1 MKKTA
6 LILATLFSLSAC
18 GGGKLPSSCVD
29 ALKGFAALDDAQKEQ
44 LNAVT
49 AMGLNAV
56 LSQSNGDVSKAID
69 AWKTVTEAKY
79 EAISKHRGSKTADLF
94 ISQSEQQCEE
104 WKQEI
109 KK

>member
-44 LNAVT
+44 LQAALEN
-49 AMGLNAV
+49 
-56 LSQSNGDVSKAID
+56 
-69 AWKTVTEAKY
+69 
-79 EAISKHRGSKTADLF
+79 
-94 ISQSEQQCEE
+94 
-104 WKQEI
+104 
-109 KK
+109 

>member
-6 LILATLFSLSAC
+6 LILATLFSLTAC

-29 ALKGFAALDDAQKEQ
+29 ALKGFAALDDAQKKQ
-44 LNAVT
+44 LSMVT
-49 AMGLNAV
+49 TMRLKAV
-56 LSQSNGDVSKAID
+56 LRQGNGDVDKAID
-69 AWKTVTEAKY
+69 VWKTTVEAQY
-79 EAISKHRGSKTADLF
+79 EAVSKQKGSKTADLL

-104 WKQEI
+104 WKKEI